1 MANTQK
7 AIYATCE
14 YRGVPRITKGT
25 PCIIDGEEGVIW
37 GGNSAANFNV
47 KYDDDGRIRNCHP
60 YWKMKILNNDGSV
73 LYEHKD

>member
-7 AIYATCE
+7 AIDDTCK
-14 YRGVPRITKGT
+14 YRDVQSLKKGT
-25 PCIIDGEEGVIW
+25 QCIVDGKKGVIW

-60 YWKMKILNNDGSV
+60 YWRMKILNNDGSV